1 MPRTK
6 QKMAKFHTLKV
17 AEVRRETAEAVS
29 IAFDIPEAAK
39 AEYSY
44 IQGQYVTLKIKLN
57 GEEVR
62 RSYSV
67 CSSPLANEPMRVA
80 VKQVKDGRMST
91 YLNTQ
96 LKAGDMLEVMTPMG
110 SFHSA
115 MNAGNKKNYVL
126 FAGGS
131 GITPMLSIIK
141 TVLIAEPKSTL
152 VLLYGNR
159 DEASIIF
166 KAELEKIVAD
176 NKDRVKMVHVL
187 EHSPKVEGSL
197 FRGIM
202 LPEKVKALIENYV
215 GLNLDNEFFICGPGP
230 MMRNVE
236 STLIE
241 LKIEKQR
248 IHLEY
253 FTVYV
258 DAGKAQPVVEIPT
271 IESSVT
277 VIMDGEETTFELSS
291 KGKSILDAAMDAGV
305 DVPFSCKGAVCCTC
319 KAKVLEGKIQMDKNY
334 ALTDQ
339 EVAEGYILTCQAHP
353 LTEKVVVD
361 YDVV

>member
-1 MPRTK
+1 
-6 QKMAKFHTLKV
+6 
-17 AEVRRETAEAVS
+17 
-29 IAFDIPEAAK
+29 
-39 AEYSY
+39 
-44 IQGQYVTLKIKLN
+44 
-57 GEEVR
+57 
-62 RSYSV
+62 
-67 CSSPLANEPMRVA
+67 
-80 VKQVKDGRMST
+80 
-91 YLNTQ
+91 
-96 LKAGDMLEVMTPMG
+96 
-110 SFHSA
+110 
-115 MNAGNKKNYVL
+115 
-126 FAGGS
+126 
-131 GITPMLSIIK
+131 
-141 TVLIAEPKSTL
+141 
-152 VLLYGNR
+152 
-159 DEASIIF
+159 
-166 KAELEKIVAD
+166 
-176 NKDRVKMVHVL
+176 MVHVL
-187 EHSPKVEGSL
+187 EHSPEVEGSL

-241 LKIEKQR
+241 LKIAKER

-253 FTVYV
+253 FTV
-258 DAGKAQPVVEIPT
+258 DAGAAPAQTAPEIA
-271 IESSVT
+271 ELQSSVT
-277 VIMDGEETTFELSS
+277 VIMDGEETVLELSS

>member
-115 MNAGNKKNYVL
+115 MNAANKKNYVL

-141 TVLIAEPKSTL
+141 TVLIAEPKSTI

-187 EHSPKVEGSL
+187 EHSPEVEGSL

-202 LPEKVKALIENYV
+202 VPEKVKALIENYV

-253 FTVYV
+253 FTV
-258 DAGKAQPVVEIPT
+258 DAGAAPAQTAPEIA
-271 IESSVT
+271 ELQSSVT
-277 VIMDGEETTFELSS
+277 VIMDGEETVLELSS

-339 EVAEGYILTCQAHP
+339 EVEEGYILTCQAHP

>member
-1 MPRTK
+1 LPRTK

-17 AEVRRETAEAVS
+17 AEVKRETVESVS
-29 IAFDIPEAAK
+29 IAFDIPAAVK
-39 AEYSY
+39 AEYKY

-57 GEEVR
+57 GEELR
-62 RSYSV
+62 RSYSI
-67 CSSPLANEPMRVA
+67 CSSPLVNEPMRVA

-96 LKAGDMLEVMTPMG
+96 LKAGDTLEVMTPMG

-131 GITPMLSIIK
+131 GVTPMLSIIK
-141 TVLIAEPKSTL
+141 TVLIAEPQSTL
-152 VLLYGNR
+152 VLLYGNK

-166 KAELEKIVAD
+166 KTELEKIAAEH
-176 NKDRVKMVHVL
+176 KDRLKMVHVL
-187 EHSPKVEGSL
+187 EYSADAEGSL
-197 FRGIM
+197 LRGIM
-202 LPEKVKALIENYV
+202 TPEKVKALVENYV
-215 GLNLDNEFFICGPGP
+215 GLNLDNDFFICGPGP

-236 STLIE
+236 STLLE
-241 LKIEKQR
+241 LKITKER

-253 FTVYV
+253 FTV
-258 DAGKAQPVVEIPT
+258 DAGAAPAQPVPEIEEL
-271 IESSVT
+271 ESHIT
-277 VIMDGEETTFELSS
+277 VIMDGEETVLQLSS

-319 KAKVLEGKIQMDKNY
+319 KAKVLEGKVQMDKNF
-334 ALTDQ
+334 ALTDK
-339 EVAEGYILTCQAHP
+339 EVEEGYILTCQAHP
-353 LTEKVVVD
+353 LTEKVLVD

>member
-1 MPRTK
+1 
-6 QKMAKFHTLKV
+6 MAKFHTLKV
-17 AEVRRETAEAVS
+17 AEVRRETADCVS
-29 IAFDIPEAAK
+29 IAFDITAELAAD
-39 AEYSY
+39 YNY
-44 IQGQYVTLKIKLN
+44 LQGQYVTLKMNVN

-67 CSSPLANEPMRVA
+67 CSSPLLNEQLRVA
-80 VKQVKDGRMST
+80 VKQVKDGRMSG

-96 LKAGDMLEVMTPMG
+96 LKAGDVLEVMTPMG

-141 TVLIAEPKSTL
+141 TVLIAEPQSAI

-176 NKDRVKMVHVL
+176 NKGRVKMVHVL
-187 EHSPKVEGSL
+187 EHSPETEGSL

-236 STLIE
+236 STLLE
-241 LKIEKQR
+241 LKIAKER

-253 FTVYV
+253 FTV
-258 DAGKAQPVVEIPT
+258 DAGAAPAQTAPEIA
-271 IESSVT
+271 ELQSSVT
-277 VIMDGEETTFELSS
+277 VIMDGEETVLELSS

-339 EVAEGYILTCQAHP
+339 EVEEGYILTCQAHP

>member
-1 MPRTK
+1 
-6 QKMAKFHTLKV
+6 MAKFHTLKV

-29 IAFDIPEAAK
+29 IAFDIPEAVK
-39 AEYSY
+39 PEYTY
-44 IQGQYVTLKIKLN
+44 IQGQYITLKIKLN

-67 CSSPLANEPMRVA
+67 CSSPLVNEPLRVA

-115 MNAGNKKNYVL
+115 MNAANKKNYVL

-141 TVLIAEPKSTL
+141 TVLIAEPQSTL

-166 KAELEKIVAD
+166 KAELEKIAAEH
-176 NKDRVKMVHVL
+176 KERLKMVHVL
-187 EHSPKVEGSL
+187 EYSGDAESSL
-197 FRGIM
+197 LRGIM
-202 LPEKVKALIENYV
+202 TPEKVKALVENYV

-236 STLIE
+236 STLLE
-241 LKIEKQR
+241 LKIAKER

-253 FTVYV
+253 FTV
-258 DAGKAQPVVEIPT
+258 DADAAKAQPVPEIAKV
-271 IESSVT
+271 ESSVT

-291 KGKSILDAAMDAGV
+291 KGKSVLDAAMDAGV

-319 KAKVLEGKIQMDKNY
+319 KAKVLEGKVQMDKNF
-334 ALTDQ
+334 ALTDK
-339 EVAEGYILTCQAHP
+339 EVEEGYILTCQAHP

>member
-1 MPRTK
+1 
-6 QKMAKFHTLKV
+6 MAKFHTLKV

-29 IAFDIPEAAK
+29 IAFDIPEAVK
-39 AEYSY
+39 AEYAY

-115 MNAGNKKNYVL
+115 MNAANKKNYVL

-131 GITPMLSIIK
+131 GVTPMLSIIK
-141 TVLIAEPKSTL
+141 TVLIAEPQSTI

-166 KAELEKIVAD
+166 KTELEKIAAEH
-176 NKDRVKMVHVL
+176 KDRLKMVHVL
-187 EHSPKVEGSL
+187 EYSAHAEGSL
-197 FRGIM
+197 LRGIM
-202 LPEKVKALIENYV
+202 TPEKVKALVENYV

-241 LKIEKQR
+241 LKIAKER

-253 FTVYV
+253 FTV
-258 DAGKAQPVVEIPT
+258 DAGAAPAQPAPEIAEL
-271 IESSVT
+271 ESSVT

-291 KGKSILDAAMDAGV
+291 KGKSVLDAAMDAGV

-319 KAKVLEGKIQMDKNY
+319 KAKVLEGKVQMDKNF
-334 ALTDQ
+334 ALTDK
-339 EVAEGYILTCQAHP
+339 EVEEGYILTCQAHP
-353 LTEKVVVD
+353 ITGKVVVD

>member
-1 MPRTK
+1 
-6 QKMAKFHTLKV
+6 MAKFHTLKV

-29 IAFDIPEAAK
+29 IAFDIPEAVK
-39 AEYSY
+39 AEYTY
-44 IQGQYVTLKIKLN
+44 IQGQYITLKIQLN

-67 CSSPLANEPMRVA
+67 CSSPLVNEPLRVA

-115 MNAGNKKNYVL
+115 MNAANKKNYVL

-141 TVLIAEPKSTL
+141 TVLIAEPQSTL

-166 KAELEKIVAD
+166 KAELEKIAAEH
-176 NKDRVKMVHVL
+176 KERLKMVHVL
-187 EHSPKVEGSL
+187 EYSADAEGSL
-197 FRGIM
+197 LRGIM
-202 LPEKVKALIENYV
+202 TPEKVKALVENYV

-236 STLIE
+236 STLLE
-241 LKIEKQR
+241 LKIAKER

-253 FTVYV
+253 FTV
-258 DAGKAQPVVEIPT
+258 DAGAAPAQPAPEIAEL
-271 IESSVT
+271 ESSVT

-291 KGKSILDAAMDAGV
+291 KGKSVLDAAMDAGV

-319 KAKVLEGKIQMDKNY
+319 KAKVLEGKVQMDKNF
-334 ALTDQ
+334 ALTDK
-339 EVAEGYILTCQAHP
+339 EVEEGYILTCQAHP
-353 LTEKVVVD
+353 LTEKVLVD

>member
-29 IAFDIPEAAK
+29 IAFDIPEAIK
-39 AEYSY
+39 AEYAY

-67 CSSPLANEPMRVA
+67 CSSPLVNEPLRVA

-131 GITPMLSIIK
+131 GVTPMLSIIK
-141 TVLIAEPKSTL
+141 TVLIAEPQSTL

-166 KAELEKIVAD
+166 KTELEKIVAD
-176 NKDRVKMVHVL
+176 NKSRVKMVHVL
-187 EHSPKVEGSL
+187 EHSQEAEGIL
-197 FRGIM
+197 LRGIM
-202 LPEKVKALIENYV
+202 TPEKVKALFENYV
-215 GLNLDNEFFICGPGP
+215 RLNLDNEFFICGPSP

-236 STLIE
+236 STLLE
-241 LKIEKQR
+241 LKIAKER

-253 FTVYV
+253 FTVDV
-258 DAGKAQPVVEIPT
+258 GAAPAQTAPEIAEL
-271 IESSVT
+271 ESSVT

-291 KGKSILDAAMDAGV
+291 KGKSVLDAAMDAGV

-319 KAKVLEGKIQMDKNY
+319 KAKVLEGKVQMDKNF
-334 ALTDQ
+334 ALTDK
-339 EVAEGYILTCQAHP
+339 EVEEGYILTCQAHP
-353 LTEKVVVD
+353 LTEKVLVD

>member
-29 IAFDIPEAAK
+29 IAFDIPEAVK
-39 AEYSY
+39 PEYTY
-44 IQGQYVTLKIKLN
+44 IQGQYITLKIQLN

-67 CSSPLANEPMRVA
+67 CSSPLVNEPLRVA

-115 MNAGNKKNYVL
+115 MNAANKKNYVL

-141 TVLIAEPKSTL
+141 TVLIAEPQSTL

-166 KAELEKIVAD
+166 KTELEKIVAD
-176 NKDRVKMVHVL
+176 NKSRVKMVHVL
-187 EHSPKVEGSL
+187 EHSQEAEGSL

-215 GLNLDNEFFICGPGP
+215 GFNLDNEFFICGPGP

-236 STLIE
+236 STLLE
-241 LKIEKQR
+241 LKIAKER

-253 FTVYV
+253 FTV
-258 DAGKAQPVVEIPT
+258 DAGAAPAQPAPEIAEL
-271 IESSVT
+271 ESSVT

-291 KGKSILDAAMDAGV
+291 KGKSVLDAAMDAGV

-319 KAKVLEGKIQMDKNY
+319 KAKVLEGKVQMDKNF
-334 ALTDQ
+334 ALTDK
-339 EVAEGYILTCQAHP
+339 EVEEGFILTCQAHP
-353 LTEKVVVD
+353 LTEKVLVD

>member
-29 IAFDIPEAAK
+29 IAFDIPEAVK
-39 AEYSY
+39 AEYAY

-67 CSSPLANEPMRVA
+67 CSSPLVNEPMRVA

-96 LKAGDMLEVMTPMG
+96 LKAGDMLEIMTPMG

-115 MNAGNKKNYVL
+115 MNAAHKKNYVL

-141 TVLIAEPKSTL
+141 TVLVAEPQSTL

-166 KAELEKIVAD
+166 KSELEKIVAA
-176 NKDRVKMVHVL
+176 NKGRLKMVHVL
-187 EHSPKVEGSL
+187 EYSSDAEGSL
-197 FRGIM
+197 LRGIM
-202 LPEKVKALIENYV
+202 LPEKVKALIENFV

-236 STLIE
+236 STLVE
-241 LKIEKQR
+241 LKIAKER

-253 FTVYV
+253 FTVDA
-258 DAGKAQPVVEIPT
+258 DAGKAQTAPEIAEL
-271 IESSVT
+271 ESSVT

-291 KGKSILDAAMDAGV
+291 KGKSVLDAAMDAGV

-319 KAKVLEGKIQMDKNY
+319 KAKVLEGKIQMDKNF
-334 ALTDQ
+334 ALTDK
-339 EVAEGYILTCQAHP
+339 EVEEGYILTCQAHP
-353 LTEKVVVD
+353 ITEKVVVD

>member
-17 AEVRRETAEAVS
+17 AEVRRETADCVS
-29 IAFDIPEAAK
+29 IAFDITAELAAD
-39 AEYSY
+39 YNY
-44 IQGQYVTLKIKLN
+44 LQGQYVTLKMNVN

-67 CSSPLANEPMRVA
+67 CSSPLLNEQLRVA
-80 VKQVKDGRMST
+80 VKQVKDGRMSG

-96 LKAGDMLEVMTPMG
+96 LKAGDILEVMTPMG

-115 MNAGNKKNYVL
+115 MNAANKKNYVL

-141 TVLIAEPKSTL
+141 TVLLAEPQSTL

-159 DEASIIF
+159 DETSIIF
-166 KAELEKIVAD
+166 KNELENIAAANAGRLKI
-176 NKDRVKMVHVL
+176 VHVL
-187 EHSPKVEGSL
+187 EHSPEVEGSL
-197 FRGIM
+197 LRGIM

-236 STLIE
+236 NTLIE
-241 LKIEKQR
+241 LQIPKPN

-253 FTVYV
+253 FTVDV
-258 DAGKAQPVVEIPT
+258 EPGKVQVVPEIPL
-271 IESSVT
+271 IESTVT
-277 VIMDGEETTFELSS
+277 VIMDGEETTFQLSS
-291 KGKSILDAAMDAGV
+291 AGKAVLDAAMDAGV

-319 KAKVLEGKIQMDKNY
+319 KAKVLEGKIQMSKNY
-334 ALTDQ
+334 ALTDK
-339 EVAEGYILTCQAHP
+339 EVAEGYVLTCQSHP